1 MSAPFIDGFAALN
14 PIANHPPAGPDIA
27 MSSIFEAGSVSQVAE
42 NGAPLGRDSK
52 ADLAGSS
59 WEVNAVLAAAA
70 YAVEEEVGVALTGAA
85 AGEAE
90 AELDAAAPG
99 EPAGEAAREV
109 EGELAG
115 EAAREDEGVPAGVPR
130 GELPGD
136 RAGEL
141 EGVAD
146 DALDDGV
153 AEPGMSVAE
162 GEGGGGGVPLGVTGT
177 RIVTLYERVTFTK

>member
-1 MSAPFIDGFAALN
+1 
-14 PIANHPPAGPDIA
+14 

-99 EPAGEAAREV
+99 EPAGEAARVVEGELAGEAAKEV